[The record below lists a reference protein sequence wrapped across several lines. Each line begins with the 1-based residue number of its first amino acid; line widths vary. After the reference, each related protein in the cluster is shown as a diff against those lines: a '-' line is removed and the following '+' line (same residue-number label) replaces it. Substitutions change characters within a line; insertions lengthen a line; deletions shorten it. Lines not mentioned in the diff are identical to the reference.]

1 MSRMTMIGVAAAVA
15 VLAIGGLTA
24 FLTFNGPGDGP
35 RRLSEDPVVA
45 AGLIATDENCTV
57 CHALYRDDP
66 FRVGPSLWE
75 IVGAEKARMDGY
87 AYSQALA
94 NAEGRWTEA
103 ELDAFLADP
112 HGFMPGTRMTFSG
125 LASPETRREIIVFLS
140 TLED

>member
-1 MSRMTMIGVAAAVA
+1 MSRTLLIGAVSIIS
-15 VLAIGGLTA
+15 VLFAGGLAA
-24 FLTFNGPGDGP
+24 FLI
-35 RRLSEDPVVA
+35 LSGAGKGSGRPPDDPMVMAGRA
-45 AGLIATDENCTV
+45 ATEENCTV
-57 CHALYRDDP
+57 CHALYRGDP

-94 NAEGRWTEA
+94 NAGGQWTEG

-125 LASPETRREIIVFLS
+125 LSSPETRQDIIAFLS